1 MRDPE
6 RIDRILGLLRKEW
19 KKFPDWRLGQLL
31 ENISAS
37 DDWESA
43 DLFFYEDDRLEAALL
58 IMTNEHE
65 GRQTNADARRQVRH

>member
-31 ENISAS
+31 VNIADADGWTNS
-37 DDWESA
+37 
-43 DLFFYEDDRLEAALL
+43 DLFYYDDDRLESALL

-65 GRQTNADARRQVRH
+65 GSQSNAESR